1 MPGAPRTVLE
11 HHPPNGLVTRWPQTV
26 ALLGL
31 LAYLFV
37 SLDRLAVFPAVGQDE
52 PWIAAAPY
60 KLATQGILGSDLFAG
75 YYGMERHHY
84 EQMPVF
90 PLVQGAIFK
99 LFGAGV
105 AQMRALP
112 VACGFLLLLA
122 VFAIGRQAGDDR
134 VGTLALVL
142 MLILRVAAGEDG
154 TGILLLD
161 RARINRY
168 DIAVPVFGLL
178 ALWAFNRAE
187 RDRRHTWYVLTGLL
201 TGLSSLSHLYGLF
214 WLPVVVGIL
223 IARHGSAVLR
233 QRDLW
238 LLLAGFACPWLPWT
252 VYVATGW
259 SDYLGQMRLDADRF
273 DLLNPTFYVDNV
285 LHGEGPISL
294 EWSVRTVR
302 ALSFVRFGTWTML
315 LAGPA
320 ALGTMVWEARR
331 HARPAAFSLAV
342 ASLAQTVM
350 FVALLKV
357 KTFSYMIALWPLGAL
372 LLAWFGVWL
381 WDRRLLVVRLAL
393 LMLLGLIVAE
403 GTTRIA
409 HAWRSAR
416 QTTPYG
422 SYEAEVASCI
432 PTGSFV
438 LGLQHYW
445 LGLRQYPYRTWLLP
459 IDLASPLYYH
469 DPISLDQ
476 ALERVDPT
484 VILVDRYIDDL
495 MMTAMNVQDPNHRL
509 YIGFEAFKARRHA
522 KLSCVIKDRTYGTM
536 QIYRVPPR

>member
-1 MPGAPRTVLE
+1 
-11 HHPPNGLVTRWPQTV
+11 VTRWPQTV

-37 SLDRLAVFPAVGQDE
+37 SLDHLAVFPPVGQDE

-60 KLATQGILGSDLFAG
+60 KLATQGILGSDLFTG

-84 EQMPVF
+84 EQMPIF

-99 LFGAGV
+99 LFGVGV
-105 AQMRALP
+105 TQMRALP
-112 VACGFLLLLA
+112 VACGFLLLLT

-134 VGTLALVL
+134 VGTLALIL
-142 MLILRVAAGEDG
+142 MLILRVAAGDDS

-178 ALWAFNRAE
+178 ALWAFNRAT
-187 RDRRHTWYVLTGLL
+187 RDRSHPWYVLTGLL

-214 WLPVVVGIL
+214 WLPVFVGIL
-223 IARHGSAVLR
+223 TARHGSAVLR
-233 QRDLW
+233 QPSLW

-273 DLLNPTFYVDNV
+273 DLLNPTFYLDNV
-285 LHGEGPISL
+285 LHGQGPISL

-302 ALSFVRFGTWTML
+302 ALSFVRVGTWTML

-320 ALGTMVWEARR
+320 ALGTIVWEARR
-331 HARPAAFSLAV
+331 HARPAAGALAA

-357 KTFSYMIALWPLGAL
+357 KTFGYMIALWPLGAL
-372 LLAWFGVWL
+372 LLAWLGVWL
-381 WDRRLLVVRLAL
+381 WDRRLLLVRLAL
-393 LMLLGLIVAE
+393 LMLLGLIAAE

-409 HAWRSAR
+409 HAWRNAR

-422 SYEAEVASCI
+422 WYEAEVASCI
-432 PTGSFV
+432 PPGSLV

-469 DPISLDQ
+469 DPITLDQ
-476 ALERVDPT
+476 ALERVNPA

-495 MMTAMNVQDPNHRL
+495 MMKAIDLQDPNHRL
-509 YIGFEAFKARRHA
+509 YIGFEAFKTRRDA
-522 KLSCVIKDRTYGTM
+522 KLSCVIRDPTYGTM
-536 QIYRVPPR
+536 QIYRVPPAASPR

>member
-1 MPGAPRTVLE
+1 
-11 HHPPNGLVTRWPQTV
+11 VTRWPQTV
-26 ALLGL
+26 AVLGL

-37 SLDRLAVFPAVGQDE
+37 SLDRLTVFPPVGQDE

-60 KLATQGILGSDLFAG
+60 KLATQGILGSDLFTG

-84 EQMPVF
+84 EQMPLF
-90 PLVQGAIFK
+90 PLAEAAIFK
-99 LFGAGV
+99 LFSAGV

-142 MLILRVAAGEDG
+142 MLILRVAAADDS

-187 RDRRHTWYVLTGLL
+187 RDRSRTWYGLTGVLTA
-201 TGLSSLSHLYGLF
+201 LSSLSHLYGLF
-214 WLPVVVGIL
+214 WLPVFVGIL
-223 IARHGSAVLR
+223 TARHGGAVLR
-233 QRDLW
+233 QRTLW
-238 LLLAGFACPWLPWT
+238 LLLAGFACSWLPWT

-273 DLLNPTFYVDNV
+273 DLLNPTFYVDNA
-285 LHGEGPISL
+285 LHGPGPISL
-294 EWSVRTVR
+294 GWSMRTVR
-302 ALSFVRFGTWTML
+302 GLSFVRVGTWTL
-315 LAGPA
+315 LLGCPA
-320 ALGTMVWEARR
+320 ALATMVWDARR
-331 HARPAAFSLAV
+331 HARPAELSLAV
-342 ASLAQTVM
+342 ASVAQTVM

-357 KTFSYMIALWPLGAL
+357 KTLGYMIALWPLGAL

-381 WDRRLLVVRLAL
+381 WDRRRLVVRLAL

-416 QTTPYG
+416 ETTPYG
-422 SYEAEVASCI
+422 WYEAEVASCI
-432 PTGSFV
+432 PPGSLV

-445 LGLRQYPYRTWLLP
+445 LGLRQYSYRTWLLP
-459 IDLASPLYYH
+459 IDQSSPLYYH
-469 DPISLDQ
+469 EPMSFDQ
-476 ALERVDPT
+476 ALDRVNPT

-495 MMTAMNVQDPNHRL
+495 MTTAMDVQDPNHRL
-509 YIGFEAFKARRHA
+509 YIGFEAFKARRRA
-522 KLSCVIKDRTYGTM
+522 TLSCVIRDRTYGTM
-536 QIYRVPPR
+536 QIYRVPPSMLPR